1 MSFSLQCWIVRNQVI
16 NSLKLCELYTEPGR
30 RVSLFLC
37 RIHIHFDP
45 TKFIVCLHHWHFSL
59 ENPVSTCS
67 EHHFW
72 SVIWD
77 RKPYRASL
85 GPMLSISA
93 RVSFYRKC
101 HIGGRKNELTLDML
115 LHCPLLQSDI
125 VPSKWKKISHIYLTR
140 SKPFLAKTANIL
152 S

>member
-101 HIGGRKNELTLDML
+101 HIGGRKKWINPWYVVTLSIVTIWHCAFKMKKNLTHLFD
-115 LHCPLLQSDI
+115 
-125 VPSKWKKISHIYLTR
+125 
-140 SKPFLAKTANIL
+140 
-152 S
+152 